1 MYFLPLASFYIS
13 YMEKCG
19 DICLINRLRIFML
32 FAILFCSLTL
42 TDYSSSSS
50 SSTHWAYPV
59 LYVDV
64 FSSSVLISESFLPL
78 LLKFLHHFQ
87 LFLIHFHL
95 SLIHFSQTLSTGFLY
110 LLKISMNSFPVIVS
124 RWIKNCCCFVKNVHI
139 FTNVCDC
146 FGVSFF

>member
-19 DICLINRLRIFML
+19 DIRLIDRLRIFML

-64 FSSSVLISESFLPL
+64 FSSSVLISESVFTSASEISASFSSVSDTFL
-78 LLKFLHHFQ
+78 
-87 LFLIHFHL
+87 
-95 SLIHFSQTLSTGFLY
+95 SDSSTGFLY
-110 LLKISMNSFPVIVS
+110 LLKISCD
-124 RWIKNCCCFVKNVHI
+124 RLTLDQKLCCFVKNVHI

>member
-1 MYFLPLASFYIS
+1 MYFLPLASFYYIS

-19 DICLINRLRIFML
+19 DIRLIDRLRIFML

-64 FSSSVLISESFLPL
+64 FSSSVLISESVFTSGPGVSASFSSVSDTFLSVED
-78 LLKFLHHFQ
+78 
-87 LFLIHFHL
+87 FHEF
-95 SLIHFSQTLSTGFLY
+95 FSCDRLTLDQKL
-110 LLKISMNSFPVIVS
+110 
-124 RWIKNCCCFVKNVHI
+124 CCFVKNVHI

>member
-19 DICLINRLRIFML
+19 DIRLIDRLRIFML

-64 FSSSVLISESFLPL
+64 FSSSVLISESVFTSGSGVSYTFSSVSDTFL
-78 LLKFLHHFQ
+78 
-87 LFLIHFHL
+87 
-95 SLIHFSQTLSTGFLY
+95 SDSSTGFLY

-124 RWIKNCCCFVKNVHI
+124 RWIKNSAASSRMSI
-139 FTNVCDC
+139 FSRMYVTALA
-146 FGVSFF
+146 

>member
-19 DICLINRLRIFML
+19 DIRLIDRLRIFML

-64 FSSSVLISESFLPL
+64 FSSSVLISESVFTSASEISAS
-78 LLKFLHHFQ
+78 FSAVSDTFFIR
-87 LFLIHFHL
+87 LF
-95 SLIHFSQTLSTGFLY
+95 Y
-110 LLKISMNSFPVIVS
+110 
-124 RWIKNCCCFVKNVHI
+124 WILVFC
-139 FTNVCDC
+139 
-146 FGVSFF
+146 

>member
-19 DICLINRLRIFML
+19 DIRLIDRLRIFML

-64 FSSSVLISESFLPL
+64 FSSSVLISESVFTSGPGVSAS
-78 LLKFLHHFQ
+78 FSSVSDTFS
-87 LFLIHFHL
+87 FVEDFHEF
-95 SLIHFSQTLSTGFLY
+95 FSCDRLTLDQKL
-110 LLKISMNSFPVIVS
+110 
-124 RWIKNCCCFVKNVHI
+124 CCFVKNVHI

>member
-19 DICLINRLRIFML
+19 DIRLIDRLRIFML

-64 FSSSVLISESFLPL
+64 FSSSVLISESVFTSGPGVSDTFSSVSDTFLSDWIL
-78 LLKFLHHFQ
+78 VFVED
-87 LFLIHFHL
+87 FHEF
-95 SLIHFSQTLSTGFLY
+95 FSCDRLTLDQKL
-110 LLKISMNSFPVIVS
+110 
-124 RWIKNCCCFVKNVHI
+124 CCFVKNVHI

>member
-19 DICLINRLRIFML
+19 DICLIDRLRIFML

-64 FSSSVLISESFLPL
+64 FSSSVLISESVFTSASEISASFSAVSHTFL
-78 LLKFLHHFQ
+78 
-87 LFLIHFHL
+87 
-95 SLIHFSQTLSTGFLY
+95 SDSSTGFLY

-124 RWIKNCCCFVKNVHI
+124 RWIKNSAASSRMSI
-139 FTNVCDC
+139 FSRMYVTALA
-146 FGVSFF
+146 

>member
-19 DICLINRLRIFML
+19 DIRLIDRLRIFML
-32 FAILFCSLTL
+32 FRYFICSLTL

-64 FSSSVLISESFLPL
+64 FSSSVLISESVFTSASE
-78 LLKFLHHFQ
+78 FLHHFQ
-87 LFLIHFHL
+87 L
-95 SLIHFSQTLSTGFLY
+95 SLIHFYLDSSTGFLY
-110 LLKISMNSFPVIVS
+110 LLKISIEFFSCD
-124 RWIKNCCCFVKNVHI
+124 RLTLDQKLCCFVKNVHI

>member
-19 DICLINRLRIFML
+19 DIRLIDRLRIFML

-64 FSSSVLISESFLPL
+64 FSSSVLISESVFTSASEISASFSAVSDTFSAVSDTFLSDSSSWIL
-78 LLKFLHHFQ
+78 VF
-87 LFLIHFHL
+87 IEDFHEF
-95 SLIHFSQTLSTGFLY
+95 FSCDRLTLDQKL
-110 LLKISMNSFPVIVS
+110 
-124 RWIKNCCCFVKNVHI
+124 CCFVKNVHI

>member
-19 DICLINRLRIFML
+19 DIRLIDCLRIFML

-64 FSSSVLISESFLPL
+64 FSSSVLISESVFTSASEISAS
-78 LLKFLHHFQ
+78 FSSVSDTFIR
-87 LFLIHFHL
+87 LFYWILVFIEDFHEF
-95 SLIHFSQTLSTGFLY
+95 FSCDRLTLDQKL
-110 LLKISMNSFPVIVS
+110 
-124 RWIKNCCCFVKNVHI
+124 CCFVKNVHI

>member
-19 DICLINRLRIFML
+19 DIRLIDRLRIFML

-64 FSSSVLISESFLPL
+64 FSSSVLISESVFTSASEISASFSAVSDTFL
-78 LLKFLHHFQ
+78 
-87 LFLIHFHL
+87 
-95 SLIHFSQTLSTGFLY
+95 SDSSTGFLY
-110 LLKISMNSFPVIVS
+110 LLKISGSKTLLLRQECPYFHECM
-124 RWIKNCCCFVKNVHI
+124 
-139 FTNVCDC
+139 
-146 FGVSFF
+146 